1 MTERIL
7 SISTEGTFGTSYETA
22 KKIFEVI
29 KDNNGVYYFIFTRKS
44 ELLQNETIKKRV
56 ENHQVAEIMS
66 RLSAIKIPAF
76 PNHQMGCDGGF
87 TELEVGGYEGKSH
100 FRWWSGPPRG
110 WEELDDVAQFIIKA
124 ISSEIPAT

>member
-1 MTERIL
+1 MAEIIL
-7 SISTEGTFGTSYETA
+7 RISTEGTFGTPYETA
-22 KKIFEVI
+22 KKMFEVI
-29 KDNNGVYYFIFTRKS
+29 KDNKGAYYFKFTKKN

-56 ENHQVAEIMS
+56 ENDQIAEIMS

-100 FRWWSGPPRG
+100 FRWWSGPPQG
-110 WEELDDVAQFIIKA
+110 WEELDDVARLIIET
-124 ISSEIPAT
+124 ISTEISKT